1 MEVPQAI
8 VALASDDA
16 LQRAAAAERLAQA
29 AEDAKSAAVPL
40 VRAAGDADES
50 VREWAVAA
58 LESLGAPPTENQ
70 MELAALL
77 SDPRLD
83 VAYWSATLLGRL
95 GAEAKDSTAA
105 LAQALQSHPEM
116 AVRQQAAQALAKIGR
131 PAASAV
137 AALQVASSSA
147 DPRLARVARQAME
160 AIQGS

>member
-1 MEVPQAI
+1 
-8 VALASDDA
+8 SDDA

-131 PAASAV
+131 PAASAI
-137 AALQVASSSA
+137 AAL
-147 DPRLARVARQAME
+147 
-160 AIQGS
+160 

>member
-105 LAQALQSHPEM
+105 LAQALQSHPEI